1 MGIIIY
7 ILGIVFTYL
16 VAVFLMTRYGKK
28 DYNDV
33 VFHSTLAA
41 ALWPVTV
48 TVGIIVLPCVL
59 IARFATRPL
68 SQRQKDMLDRIRYG
82 KKKY

>member
-28 DYNDV
+28 GLQRCSVLLY
-33 VFHSTLAA
+33 TGCC
-41 ALWPVTV
+41 TV
-48 TVGIIVLPCVL
+48 AGYCGC
-59 IARFATRPL
+59 RNNSFAV
-68 SQRQKDMLDRIRYG
+68 RIDSEVCNTPTFTT
-82 KKKY
+82 